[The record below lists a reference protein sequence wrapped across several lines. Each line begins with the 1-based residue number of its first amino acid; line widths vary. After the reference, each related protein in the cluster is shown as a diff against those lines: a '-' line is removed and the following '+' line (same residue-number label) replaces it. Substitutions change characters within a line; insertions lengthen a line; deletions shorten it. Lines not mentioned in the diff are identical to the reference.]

1 MDVLGYEDVGGYAE
15 ALLFAGLFEDLL
27 YGVFCGGSL
36 EEGLPFV
43 TTEGDDV
50 ELVGLLETFEARWHG
65 GASSLHPTLRR
76 SAKDGAPGILWLA
89 ESGKG
94 VDLVGLAVYI
104 PPFAKAR
111 RMGHP
116 GFCGWLI
123 VERRD
128 LVGLAVYIPPFA
140 KGAKDGAPGVLWL
153 VESGKAR
160 TWWGWRFTSHPSQ
173 KREG

>member
-76 SAKDGAPGILWLA
+76 SAKDGAPGVLWLA

-116 GFCGWLI
+116 GFWG
-123 VERRD
+123 
-128 LVGLAVYIPPFA
+128 GL
-140 KGAKDGAPGVLWL
+140 
-153 VESGKAR
+153 SGEKAW
-160 TWWGWRFTSHPSQ
+160 TWWCWRFTSHPSQ
-173 KREG
+173 RREGWGTRDFVELLRLVEMLLLRY